1 MHQLLADRYPAL
13 EHVAKAPRGLGLLEE
28 SEEHPDIPQGLERI
42 HARIGAHGERDP
54 ARRAEQVAENRDR
67 VTLWIFEEQRR
78 PVGREHAAADLGH
91 LQIRIDLGAY
101 ALELGRTLELGQEIS

>member
-1 MHQLLADRYPAL
+1 MCINCLPIGIQRSSTSRSPA
-13 EHVAKAPRGLGLLEE
+13 GLGLLEE
-28 SEEHPDIPQGLERI
+28 SEEDPDIPQGLERI

-67 VTLWIFEEQRR
+67 VTLGFSKSSAGRR
-78 PVGREHAAADLGH
+78 TRARGCRPRSSPNSD
-91 LQIRIDLGAY
+91 RSRAY